1 MEQPDD
7 RVPIIA
13 YERKNAGHFAE
24 RVSSVWNSGNNELAL
39 SLEAIRGA
47 IIVWVPCCAT
57 HCNVRTG
64 CEKYIGICGLF
75 LLFFPFRYTFLGII
89 SAVRFGNLLLPPIIG
104 FLTILV
110 ILTFLGIYSFFPRS
124 LELAFRI
131 EYINKGNDLVILNL
145 TNRDYFAKM
154 LGMNEIHAERLR

>member
-1 MEQPDD
+1 MEQADD
-7 RVPIIA
+7 LVPIIA
-13 YERKNAGHFAE
+13 YERKNAGRFAE

-47 IIVWVPCCAT
+47 IIICVPCCAA
-57 HCNVRTG
+57 HCNVRTE
-64 CEKYIGICGLF
+64 CEKYIGICGLL
-75 LLFFPFRYTFLGII
+75 LLFYPFLYTLLEII
-89 SAVRFGNLLLPPIIG
+89 SAVRFGNPLLAPIIG
-104 FLTILV
+104 LLAILV

-131 EYINKGNDLVILNL
+131 EHINKGNDLVILNL
-145 TNRDYFAKM
+145 TNKDHFAKM